1 MTGTKNQYERIPL
14 SDKHNLCGVL
24 LWTMDLFKR
33 FGYLRP
39 FDYDKNIWTKL
50 IYHLRTVSFISSHFG
65 KNTFYY
71 WGIKMNNSPSYSCPN
86 IRRSRC
92 NDHILA

>member
-39 FDYDKNIWTKL
+39 FEYDKNIWTKL
-50 IYHLRTVSFISSHFG
+50 IYHLRTASFISSHFG
-65 KNTFYY
+65 KNTKINF
-71 WGIKMNNSPSYSCPN
+71 ITEESK
-86 IRRSRC
+86 
-92 NDHILA
+92 